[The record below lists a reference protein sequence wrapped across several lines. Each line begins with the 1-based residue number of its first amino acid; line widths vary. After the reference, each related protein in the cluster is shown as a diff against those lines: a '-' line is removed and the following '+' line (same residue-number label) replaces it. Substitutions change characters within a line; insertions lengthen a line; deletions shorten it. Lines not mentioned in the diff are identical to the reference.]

1 MSNVEEEGRF
11 DLDEVILA
19 NEDGKSVVVSRTSLI
34 EKGGLL
40 KHFIIVC
47 PNEGKFILRLPVTLE
62 MLHQFA
68 RFLNDELL
76 SFPYADD
83 GFQMYLICKQYF
95 INELQEIYFN
105 TCITWMYFHRAC
117 HIHDLSC
124 RHNEKQLQYHC
135 WKHFSLSE
143 KSLFSRDDFQLCEE
157 TTVHKLMTCPVYVS
171 LDELDLFHGLS
182 MWIEKTFVKL
192 RAKNGSISKRDVI
205 KPFLSF
211 IRYFVIESEHLT
223 RIVNDCHEEQTLTEE
238 EVQSIRRYITQ
249 KNVAILPEIV
259 SANVIPR
266 RLSDYFSFIAK
277 NPVTEEI
284 LENEETM
291 EADFRF
297 MADIWVHEKC
307 FLDEIKLPLTYNK
320 TQRIKVFVGVKS
332 TYTQDFVYEQS
343 TCYNNGIVVLK
354 KAKLL
359 SKRSFYIFSV
369 RIPKEVIDSTSI
381 TVLQKVQGYVP
392 IYDFLDTITRRKD
405 KKTKFS
411 CTLCLCF

>member
-1 MSNVEEEGRF
+1 MSNVEEQGRF
-11 DLDEVILA
+11 DLDEVILV
-19 NEDGKSVVVSRTSLI
+19 NQDGESVVVSRTSLI

-47 PNEGKFILRLPVTLE
+47 PNEGKFILRLHVTLE
-62 MLHQFA
+62 MLHQFT

-95 INELQEIYFN
+95 ISELQEIYFN
-105 TCITWMYFHRAC
+105 CAIASMYFHHAC

-124 RHNEKQLQYHC
+124 RHNEEQLQYHC

-157 TTVHKLMTCPVYVS
+157 TTVYKLMTCPVYVS

-182 MWIEKTFVKL
+182 LWIEKTYAKL
-192 RAKNGSISKRDVI
+192 RATNDNVSKRDVV

-211 IRYFVIESEHLT
+211 IRYFVIESERLT
-223 RIVNDCHEEQTLTEE
+223 QIVNDCHEEQTLTEE
-238 EVQSIRRYITQ
+238 EVQSIRQYLTQ
-249 KNVAILPEIV
+249 KNVAVLPEII

-266 RLSDYFSFIAK
+266 RFSDYFSFIAK
-277 NPVTEEI
+277 NPVTEKI

-297 MADIWVHEKC
+297 MADIWVPKKC
-307 FLDEIKLPLTYNK
+307 FTDEIKLPLTHNK
-320 TQRIKVFVGVKS
+320 SERIKVFVGTKS
-332 TYTQDFVYEQS
+332 TYTQDFVYERS
-343 TCYNNGIVVLK
+343 TCYNNGTVVLEK
-354 KAKLL
+354 VKLL
-359 SKRSFYIFSV
+359 SKGSFHIFSV
-369 RIPKEVIDSTSI
+369 KIPKEEIDSTSI
-381 TVLQKVQGYVP
+381 TILENVQGYVP
-392 IYDFLDTITRRKD
+392 IYDFRDTTTRRKD
-405 KKTKFS
+405 EKTKFS